1 MTMVNQSSVFTAVLG
16 VLVLFALQP
25 TNARSEILELQS
37 RGDVEIVR
45 GTEIELR
52 PLEDRPIYAEIMPD
66 LQSYLSD
73 RGLRTTSRGAMILR
87 FGYQTTGKI
96 ETLGDPNFSIAG
108 RTGTGGSSNMQ
119 MTLRFRQESSS
130 RSNRKLIMTFELYR
144 PGSPP
149 LWTARV
155 LGPDSRSN
163 KNYLL
168 SEMSKLA
175 IQNIGKSAYLKQH
188 SE

>member
-1 MTMVNQSSVFTAVLG
+1 MLRLRITFATMLG
-16 VLVLFALQP
+16 AFALFALQ
-25 TNARSEILELQS
+25 TANVMAETLELQS
-37 RGDVEIVR
+37 RGDVNIAA

-52 PLEDRPIYAEIMPD
+52 PLEDRPVYADIMLD
-66 LQSYLSD
+66 LQDYLSEQ
-73 RGLRTTSRGAMILR
+73 GFRTTPRGEMILR
-87 FGYQTTGKI
+87 YGYQTTGTI
-96 ETLGDPNFSIAG
+96 ETLGDPDFSIAG
-108 RTGTGGSSNMQ
+108 RTGTGGNTNMQ

-155 LGPDSRSN
+155 LGPDSMSN

-168 SEMSKLA
+168 SKMSNFA
-175 IQNIGKSAYLKQH
+175 IKI
-188 SE
+188 SEILCI